1 MVNNHIA
8 SAFDRDLDKIQ
19 AQIMKMG
26 GLVETAVRD
35 AAAAYELRD
44 LELARQV
51 RSNDKIIDQLEETI
65 NDECSKL
72 IALRAPTAVDLRLV
86 LSVFKVSANL
96 ERIGDYSKNIAKRTI
111 VLEDLA
117 NSDERRLGL
126 KRLAREVE
134 LMLKDALDAYV
145 NRDLEL
151 ARDVIARD
159 IEIDQMYNGLFREF
173 LTYMME
179 DPRNITP
186 CMHLH
191 FMAKNMERMGDHVTT
206 IAEQVVFL
214 VTGQRDDDARDKG
227 DTTSSDPEMS
237 KTSKG

>member
-1 MVNNHIA
+1 MVNTHIA

-19 AQIMKMG
+19 AQIIKMG
-26 GLVETAVRD
+26 SLVETAIRD
-35 AAAAYELRD
+35 AATAYELRD

-51 RSNDKIIDQLEETI
+51 RLNDKTIDQLEESI
-65 NDECSKL
+65 NDECSRL

-86 LSVFKVSANL
+86 LSVFKVSSNL

-117 NSDERRLGL
+117 NSDIRRLGL

-134 LMLKDALDAYV
+134 LMLRDALDAYV

-214 VTGQRDDDARDKG
+214 VTGQRDDDAREKG
-227 DTTSSDPEMS
+227 DVTSSDPEMS
-237 KTSKG
+237 KTNKG

>member
-1 MVNNHIA
+1 
-8 SAFDRDLDKIQ
+8 
-19 AQIMKMG
+19 
-26 GLVETAVRD
+26 
-35 AAAAYELRD
+35 
-44 LELARQV
+44 
-51 RSNDKIIDQLEETI
+51 
-65 NDECSKL
+65 
-72 IALRAPTAVDLRLV
+72 VDLRLV

>member
-1 MVNNHIA
+1 MVNTHIA

-19 AQIMKMG
+19 AQIIKMG
-26 GLVETAVRD
+26 SLVETAICD
-35 AAAAYELRD
+35 AATAYELRD

-51 RSNDKIIDQLEETI
+51 RLNDKTIDQLEESI
-65 NDECSKL
+65 NDECSRL

-86 LSVFKVSANL
+86 LSVFKVSSNL

-117 NSDERRLGL
+117 NSDIRRLGL

-134 LMLKDALDAYV
+134 LMLRDALDAYV

-214 VTGQRDDDARDKG
+214 VTGQRDDDAREKG
-227 DTTSSDPEMS
+227 DVTSSDPEMS
-237 KTSKG
+237 KTNKG

>member
-1 MVNNHIA
+1 MVNTHIA

-19 AQIMKMG
+19 AQIIKMG
-26 GLVETAVRD
+26 SLVETAIRD
-35 AAAAYELRD
+35 AATAYELRD

-51 RSNDKIIDQLEETI
+51 RLNDKTIDQFEESI
-65 NDECSKL
+65 NDECSRL

-86 LSVFKVSANL
+86 LSVFKVSSNL

-111 VLEDLA
+111 VLEDLT
-117 NSDERRLGL
+117 NSDIRRLGL

-134 LMLKDALDAYV
+134 LMLRDALDAYV

-214 VTGQRDDDARDKG
+214 VTGQRDDDAREKG
-227 DTTSSDPEMS
+227 DVTSSDPEMS
-237 KTSKG
+237 KTNKG

>member
-1 MVNNHIA
+1 MVNTHIA

-19 AQIMKMG
+19 AQIIKMG
-26 GLVETAVRD
+26 SLVETAIRD
-35 AAAAYELRD
+35 AATAYELRD

-51 RSNDKIIDQLEETI
+51 RLNDKTIDQFEESI
-65 NDECSKL
+65 NDECSRL

-86 LSVFKVSANL
+86 LSVFKVSSNL

-117 NSDERRLGL
+117 NSDIRRLGL

-134 LMLKDALDAYV
+134 LMLRDALDAYV

-214 VTGQRDDDARDKG
+214 VTGQRDDDAREKG
-227 DTTSSDPEMS
+227 DVTSSDPEMS
-237 KTSKG
+237 KTNKG

>member
-8 SAFDRDLDKIQ
+8 SAFDRDLNKIQ

-26 GLVETAVRD
+26 SLVETAIRD
-35 AAAAYELRD
+35 AATAYEMRD
-44 LELARQV
+44 LDLARQV
-51 RSNDKIIDQLEETI
+51 RLNDKMIDQSEEII
-65 NDECSKL
+65 NDDCSRL

-86 LSVFKVSANL
+86 LTVFKVSSNL
-96 ERIGDYSKNIAKRTI
+96 ERIGDYAKNMAKRTI

-117 NSDERRLGL
+117 NSDDRRLGL

-151 ARDVIARD
+151 ARAVIARD
-159 IEIDQMYNGLFREF
+159 IEIDQMYNALFREF

-206 IAEQVVFL
+206 IAEQVVLL
-214 VTGQRDDDARDKG
+214 VTGQRDDDAREKG
-227 DTTSSDPEMS
+227 DVTSSDPEMS
-237 KTSKG
+237 KTQKG

>member
-26 GLVETAVRD
+26 GLVETAIRD

-206 IAEQVVFL
+206 IAEQVMFL

>member
-8 SAFDRDLDKIQ
+8 SVFDRDLDKIQ

-26 GLVETAVRD
+26 GLVETAIRD

-134 LMLKDALDAYV
+134 LMLRDALDAYI

>member
-26 GLVETAVRD
+26 GLVETAIRD

>member
-26 GLVETAVRD
+26 GLVETAIRD

-227 DTTSSDPEMS
+227 DTTSSDPEIS

>member
-26 GLVETAVRD
+26 GLVETAIRG
-35 AAAAYELRD
+35 AATAYELRD
-44 LELARQV
+44 LDLAAKV
-51 RSNDKIIDQLEETI
+51 RANDKTIDQIEETI

-72 IALRAPTAVDLRLV
+72 IALRAPTAIDLRLV
-86 LSVFKVSANL
+86 LSVFKVSSNL
-96 ERIGDYSKNIAKRTI
+96 ERIGDYSKNMAKRTI
-111 VLEDLA
+111 VLEGLA
-117 NSDERRLGL
+117 NSHDRRLGL

-145 NRDLEL
+145 NRDLDL

-159 IEIDQMYNGLFREF
+159 MDIDQMYNALFREF

-191 FMAKNMERMGDHVTT
+191 FMAKNLERMGDHVTT

-214 VTGQRDDDARDKG
+214 VTGQRDEDERDKG
-227 DTTSSDPEMS
+227 DMTSSDPEMS

>member
-8 SAFDRDLDKIQ
+8 SVFDRDLDKIQ

-26 GLVETAVRD
+26 GLVETAIRD

-159 IEIDQMYNGLFREF
+159 IEIDQIYNGLFREF

>member
-8 SAFDRDLDKIQ
+8 SVFDRDLDKIQ

-26 GLVETAVRD
+26 GLVETAIRD
-35 AAAAYELRD
+35 AATAYELRD

-134 LMLKDALDAYV
+134 LMLRDALDAYV

-214 VTGQRDDDARDKG
+214 VTGQRDDDAREKG
-227 DTTSSDPEMS
+227 DVTSSDPEMS
-237 KTSKG
+237 KTNKG

>member
-1 MVNNHIA
+1 
-8 SAFDRDLDKIQ
+8 
-19 AQIMKMG
+19 
-26 GLVETAVRD
+26 VR
-35 AAAAYELRD
+35 L
-44 LELARQV
+44 
-51 RSNDKIIDQLEETI
+51 NDKTIDQFEESI
-65 NDECSKL
+65 NDECSRL

-86 LSVFKVSANL
+86 LSVFKVSSNL

-117 NSDERRLGL
+117 NSDIRRLGL

-134 LMLKDALDAYV
+134 LMLRDALDAYV

-214 VTGQRDDDARDKG
+214 VTGQRDDDAREKG
-227 DTTSSDPEMS
+227 DVTSSDPEMS
-237 KTSKG
+237 KTNKG

>member
-8 SAFDRDLDKIQ
+8 SVFDRDLDKIQ

-26 GLVETAVRD
+26 GLVETAIRD

>member
-1 MVNNHIA
+1 MVNTHIA
-8 SAFDRDLDKIQ
+8 SAFDRDLDEIQ
-19 AQIMKMG
+19 AQIIKMG
-26 GLVETAVRD
+26 SLVETAIRD
-35 AAAAYELRD
+35 AATAYELRD

-51 RSNDKIIDQLEETI
+51 RLNDKTIDQFEESI
-65 NDECSKL
+65 NDECSRL

-86 LSVFKVSANL
+86 LSVFKVSSNL

-117 NSDERRLGL
+117 NSDIRRLGL

-134 LMLKDALDAYV
+134 LMLRDALDAYV

-214 VTGQRDDDARDKG
+214 VTGQRDDDAREKG
-227 DTTSSDPEMS
+227 DVTSSDPEMS
-237 KTSKG
+237 KTNKG

>member
-1 MVNNHIA
+1 MVNTHIA

-19 AQIMKMG
+19 AQIFKMG
-26 GLVETAVRD
+26 SLVETAIRD
-35 AAAAYELRD
+35 AATAYELRD

-51 RSNDKIIDQLEETI
+51 RLNDKTIDQFEESI
-65 NDECSKL
+65 NDECSRL

-86 LSVFKVSANL
+86 LSVFKVSSNL

-117 NSDERRLGL
+117 NSDIRRLGL

-134 LMLKDALDAYV
+134 LMLRDALDAYV

-214 VTGQRDDDARDKG
+214 VTGQRDDDAREKG
-227 DTTSSDPEMS
+227 DVTSSDPEMS
-237 KTSKG
+237 KTNKG

>member
-26 GLVETAVRD
+26 GLVETAIRD
-35 AAAAYELRD
+35 AATAYELRD

>member
-1 MVNNHIA
+1 MVNTHIA

-19 AQIMKMG
+19 AQIIKMG
-26 GLVETAVRD
+26 SLVETAIRD
-35 AAAAYELRD
+35 AATAYELRD

-51 RSNDKIIDQLEETI
+51 RLSDKTIDQFEESI
-65 NDECSKL
+65 NDECSRL

-86 LSVFKVSANL
+86 LSVFKVGSSL

-117 NSDERRLGL
+117 NSDIRRLGL

-134 LMLKDALDAYV
+134 LMLRDALDAYV

-214 VTGQRDDDARDKG
+214 VTGQRDDDAREKG
-227 DTTSSDPEMS
+227 DVTSSDPEMS
-237 KTSKG
+237 KTNKG

>member
-1 MVNNHIA
+1 MVNTHIA

-19 AQIMKMG
+19 AQIIKMG
-26 GLVETAVRD
+26 SLVETAIRD
-35 AAAAYELRD
+35 AATAYELRD

-51 RSNDKIIDQLEETI
+51 RLNDKTIDQFEESI
-65 NDECSKL
+65 NDECSRL

-86 LSVFKVSANL
+86 LSVFKVSSNL

-117 NSDERRLGL
+117 NSDIRRLGL

-134 LMLKDALDAYV
+134 LMLRDALDAYV

-206 IAEQVVFL
+206 IAEQVAFL
-214 VTGQRDDDARDKG
+214 VTGQRDDDAREKG
-227 DTTSSDPEMS
+227 DVTSSDPEMS
-237 KTSKG
+237 KTNKG

>member
-1 MVNNHIA
+1 MVNTHIA

-19 AQIMKMG
+19 AQIIKMG
-26 GLVETAVRD
+26 SLVETAIRD
-35 AAAAYELRD
+35 AATAYELRD

-51 RSNDKIIDQLEETI
+51 RLNDKTIDQFEESI
-65 NDECSKL
+65 NDECSRL

-86 LSVFKVSANL
+86 LSVFKVSSNL

-117 NSDERRLGL
+117 NSDIRRLGL

-134 LMLKDALDAYV
+134 LMLRDALDAYV

-191 FMAKNMERMGDHVTT
+191 FMAKNMERRGDHVTT

-214 VTGQRDDDARDKG
+214 VTGQRDDDAREKG
-227 DTTSSDPEMS
+227 DVTSSDPEMS
-237 KTSKG
+237 KTNKG

>member
-26 GLVETAVRD
+26 GLVETAIRD
-35 AAAAYELRD
+35 AATAYELRD
-44 LELARQV
+44 LDLAAKV
-51 RSNDKIIDQLEETI
+51 RANDKTIDQIEETI

-72 IALRAPTAVDLRLV
+72 IALRAPTAIDLRLV
-86 LSVFKVSANL
+86 LSVFKVSSNL
-96 ERIGDYSKNIAKRTI
+96 ERIGDYAKNMAKRTI
-111 VLEDLA
+111 VLEGLA
-117 NSDERRLGL
+117 NSHDRRLGL

-145 NRDLEL
+145 NRDLDL

-159 IEIDQMYNGLFREF
+159 MDIDQMYNALFREF

-191 FMAKNMERMGDHVTT
+191 FMAKNLERMGDHVTT

-214 VTGQRDDDARDKG
+214 VTGQRDEDERDKG
-227 DTTSSDPEMS
+227 DMTSSDPEMS

>member
-26 GLVETAVRD
+26 GLVETAIRD

-134 LMLKDALDAYV
+134 LMLRDALDAYV

>member
-26 GLVETAVRD
+26 GLVETAIRD

-134 LMLKDALDAYV
+134 LMLRDALDAYI